1 MRSLLARLGA
11 AFGLSIVLMSPAAA
25 MAEPPVDIPP
35 GEFVVDQANVLGAD
49 KAEVEN
55 AVEELRQ
62 EHGLGLFVVYVDT
75 FEDPTD
81 PHDWLV
87 ATAQKKGLGSSD
99 SMLAVAVESRK
110 AWFQSAEGSAIRPY
124 DQQIFQSISPSL
136 SRGDW
141 AEAGVLTAQAI
152 SDVASG
158 GSGDVG
164 SSASGGSLAPVLL
177 LGGVVAAGG
186 VGTYLYVK
194 NKRRRGPGQRQQH
207 IQVGPDGR
215 PLDPHQAMSVEDLRK
230 KAGSLLIAA
239 DDAIKSSEQE
249 LGFAMAQYGEDAVKP
264 FSDDIAAAKTHMM
277 ESFKLQQQLD
287 DHIPDTEEQQ
297 RAWLGDIIRRCEA
310 VSASLQEH
318 KEDFDALRELEKN
331 APGALA
337 AARSAAEAA
346 RGRLQA
352 GRGTLDQLRSRY
364 ADSALQQISDNIDQA
379 QERLDFVANAGAT
392 AEEKLAAGDRSAAVV
407 AVRAAEESVHQAN
420 VLLDAID
427 KTARDLDGARDTL
440 ERTVADTAQ
449 DLAQARAL
457 IANGQHPELAGPA
470 AQVEAALDTV
480 KREIEGG
487 RTDPI
492 ALVQRLEAANSELDQ
507 ALAGVRDAQDR
518 ARRAREVLQH
528 AIMSAR
534 AQISGTSDYIR
545 ARRGGVGS
553 EARTRLAEAERN
565 LDYAIQIADSDPEQ
579 ALNYAQQASALAQQA
594 GQMAQQDVDGFGG
607 MGGFGGGGMFGG
619 RGGGLGGA
627 ILGGILIDSIL
638 HGGHHGGGGFGGDGG
653 FGGGDVF
660 GGGGF
665 GGFGGG
671 FGGGGFGD
679 GGGAGGNF

>member
-55 AVEELRQ
+55 AIAELRQ

-87 ATAQKKGLGSSD
+87 ATATKKDLGSSD
-99 SMLAVAVESRK
+99 SMLAVAVDSQK
-110 AWFQSAEGSAIRPY
+110 AWFQSAEGSAIRPH

-141 AEAGVLTAQAI
+141 AEAGVLAAQAV

-158 GSGDVG
+158 GSGDV
-164 SSASGGSLAPVLL
+164 SSSSSGGSLAPMLL

-186 VGTYLYVK
+186 VGTYLFVK
-194 NKRRRGPGQRQQH
+194 NKRRRGPGQRHQQ
-207 IQVGPDGR
+207 IQVGPDGH
-215 PLDPHQAMSVEDLRK
+215 PLDPQQAMSVEDLRK
-230 KAGSLLIAA
+230 KAGSLLIAS

-264 FSDDIAAAKTHMM
+264 FSDDLAAAKAHMM

-287 DHIPDTEEQQ
+287 DHIPDTEQQQ

-337 AARSAAEAA
+337 EARSSAEAS

-364 ADSALQQISDNIDQA
+364 ADSALQQIADNIDQA
-379 QERLDFVANAGAT
+379 QERLDFVANAGTT
-392 AEEKLAAGDRSAAVV
+392 AEEKLSAGDRSAAVV

-427 KTARDLDGARDTL
+427 KTARDLDAARDTL

-457 IANGQHPELAGPA
+457 IGNGQHPELAGPA
-470 AQVEAALDTV
+470 AQVETALDTV
-480 KREIEGG
+480 KREIAGG
-487 RTDPI
+487 RNDPI

-507 ALAGVRDAQDR
+507 ALTGVRDAQDR
-518 ARRAREVLQH
+518 ARRARDALQH
-528 AIMSAR
+528 AIMSAQ
-534 AQISGTSDYIR
+534 AQVSGTSDYIR

-594 GQMAQQDVDGFGG
+594 SQMAQQDVDGFGG

-638 HGGHHGGGGFGGDGG
+638 HGGHHGGGG
-653 FGGGDVF
+653 GGGDVF

>member
-1 MRSLLARLGA
+1 
-11 AFGLSIVLMSPAAA
+11 MSPAAA

-55 AVEELRQ
+55 AVEDLRQ

-75 FEDPTD
+75 FEDPAD

-87 ATAQKKGLGSSD
+87 ATARNKGLGSSD

-124 DQQIFQSISPSL
+124 DQQIFQSISPAL

-141 AEAGVLTAQAI
+141 AEAGVLAAQAV

-164 SSASGGSLAPVLL
+164 SASSGGSLAPVLL

-287 DHIPDTEEQQ
+287 DHIPDTEDQQ

-331 APGALA
+331 APAALA
-337 AARSAAEAA
+337 DARSSAEAA

-364 ADSALQQISDNIDQA
+364 ADSALQQVADNIDQA

-470 AQVEAALDTV
+470 AQVETALDTV
-480 KREIEGG
+480 KREIAGG

-518 ARRAREVLQH
+518 ARRAREALQH
-528 AIMSAR
+528 AIMSAQ

-594 GQMAQQDVDGFGG
+594 SQMAQQDVDGFGG

-653 FGGGDVF
+653 GFGGGDVF

>member
-1 MRSLLARLGA
+1 MFL
-11 AFGLSIVLMSPAAA
+11 SPAAA
-25 MAEPPVDIPP
+25 VAAPPVDIPP
-35 GEFVVDQANVLGAD
+35 GEFVVDQANVLDAAEQ
-49 KAEVEN
+49 AEVED
-55 AVEELRQ
+55 AIAELQ
-62 EHGLGLFVVYVDT
+62 QAEGLNVYVVFVDEFTEPAERRQWLLDT
-75 FEDPTD
+75 AD
-81 PHDWLV
+81 LNN
-87 ATAQKKGLGSSD
+87 LGSID
-99 SMLAVAVESRK
+99 SMLAVAVDSREFH
-110 AWFQSAEGSAIRPY
+110 FQSAQGSPIAAQDQNIAQSLRPELG
-124 DQQIFQSISPSL
+124 Q
-136 SRGDW
+136 GNW
-141 AEAGVLTAQAI
+141 AGAALTAVAAVD
-152 SDVASG
+152 DVASG
-158 GSGDVG
+158 GDGDVG
-164 SSASGGSLAPVLL
+164 ASSSGGSLAPMLL
-177 LGGVVAAGG
+177 VGGVVAAGG

-194 NKRRRGPGQRQQH
+194 NKRRRGTMQRQQDLR
-207 IQVGPDGR
+207 VGPDGR

-249 LGFAMAQYGEDAVKP
+249 LGFAMAQYGEEAVRP
-264 FSDDIAAAKTHMM
+264 FSEDIAAAKTHMM

-310 VSASLQEH
+310 VNESLQEH

-331 APGALA
+331 AAGALEE
-337 AARSAAEAA
+337 ARQAAEAT
-346 RGRLQA
+346 RNRLQSGRL
-352 GRGTLDQLRSRY
+352 TLEQLRTRY
-364 ADSALQQISDNIDQA
+364 ADSALKQIADNIDQA
-379 QERLDFVANAGAT
+379 QERLGFVSNAGAT

-407 AVRAAEESVHQAN
+407 AVRAAEESVHQAG

-427 KTARDLDGARDTL
+427 KTASGLDTARATMQETL
-440 ERTVADTAQ
+440 ADTAQ

-470 AQVEAALDTV
+470 AQVEAALETI
-480 KREIEGG
+480 KREIAAG
-487 RTDPI
+487 RVDPI
-492 ALVQRLEAANSELDQ
+492 ALLQRLEAASADLDRS
-507 ALAGVRDAQDR
+507 LTGVRDAQER
-518 ARRAREVLQH
+518 ARRAREALQH
-528 AIMSAR
+528 AIMSAQ

-565 LDYAIQIADSDPEQ
+565 LAYALQIADSDPEQ

-594 GQMAQQDVDGFGG
+594 SHIAQQDVDGFGG

-638 HGGHHGGGGFGGDGG
+638 HGGHHGHGGGGGF
-653 FGGGDVF
+653 GGDVF